1 MRRLGFALLA
11 LCGALMAAPA
21 ALGAGSG
28 GGGGDVLIPR
38 GPDIDPGAEYRAGLH
53 ALQAQQYPDAIS
65 HFRAALRVTP
75 NHAMTNY
82 LYGLALIGNNDS
94 GAARRP
100 LERAVRDSATPPDAW
115 LQLGLV
121 YLQAHDREH
130 AQDQLTALTAMLSG
144 CGATCGDERRQLI
157 QNAHDQLQHALEQG
171 GDPAQP
177 TTGWLP
183 PGDADGRAL
192 FAEAV
197 GYINAQR
204 YADALVTLERA
215 QAVIGPQPDVLNYMG
230 FANRKLG
237 HYSEALGYYGQA
249 LLIDPH
255 HRGAN
260 EYLGELYLEMGRMG
274 EARHQLAVLD
284 GLCPYGCAEREELA
298 RWISLASN

>member
-1 MRRLGFALLA
+1 M
-11 LCGALMAAPA
+11 
-21 ALGAGSG
+21 
-28 GGGGDVLIPR
+28 
-38 GPDIDPGAEYRAGLH
+38 
-53 ALQAQQYPDAIS
+53 
-65 HFRAALRVTP
+65 
-75 NHAMTNY
+75 
-82 LYGLALIGNNDS
+82 
-94 GAARRP
+94 
-100 LERAVRDSATPPDAW
+100 
-115 LQLGLV
+115 
-121 YLQAHDREH
+121 
-130 AQDQLTALTAMLSG
+130 
-144 CGATCGDERRQLI
+144 
-157 QNAHDQLQHALEQG
+157 
-171 GDPAQP
+171 
-177 TTGWLP
+177 
-183 PGDADGRAL
+183 
-192 FAEAV
+192 

-204 YADALVTLERA
+204 YADALATLERA